1 MEFCSLFCQ
10 DPGIPYGAKQT
21 QSKEQSSSSSRE
33 IEKVVERETDTG
45 GGGQKEIA
53 TGESKKEE
61 NVKEGK
67 FRLPGKEENMKEG
80 KFRLPGKEE
89 FYYRSWEEGNEAD
102 PWVVIDLKIV
112 EK

>member
-21 QSKEQSSSSSRE
+21 QSKEHSSSSSSSRE

-45 GGGQKEIA
+45 GGGQKEMA
-53 TGESKKEE
+53 TGGSKKEE
-61 NVKEGK
+61 NV
-67 FRLPGKEENMKEG
+67 KEG

-102 PWVVIDLKIV
+102 PWVVVDLKIL
-112 EK
+112 KK